1 MSFKSYT
8 GLMRRVLR
16 ALRRRWQTTS
26 AALSPEPPATVLDE
40 VAAYFPKHRELREQP
55 LSSPPLEGLLVP
67 AAAEP
72 DLEDRRGTCM
82 VSVCSQNYLHF
93 ARALIESFRR
103 HHPGMEIFLAVADW
117 DGREPLPLDGA
128 VPLAGSDLCGPFFP
142 HMALKYTASEMCC
155 ALKPYAINH
164 VVARTRF
171 ERILYLDSDIYVFAP
186 FERLLEELDRGEF
199 VVTPHTFAPLSEAPW
214 ERPSLGD
221 LAHAGVFNAGLFGV
235 RVTAGSKRFLD
246 TWQDLVT
253 RPGAFVPEYGGQM
266 EQHSFNWVTCF
277 ADGVRVL
284 RDPAYNVA
292 YWNLHDRSVRCKGL
306 DDEKAALSWTID
318 GQPLVAFHFSGFS
331 PYLPYRLSKFDARK
345 SLYILPSVA
354 RLCDFYTARLFA
366 LGAGENRE
374 REYRYDRFPSGIRID
389 ERMRMILKEH
399 ETYLGSGLD
408 PWTEEGEA
416 YYCKA
421 LLSPIPYTTSLL
433 PALFD
438 PVYRDR
444 IDLHAAFPHA
454 RQHPDGL
461 VRWIA
466 ACGVYE
472 FGYEEIF
479 DRYRTALPTRHGAVI
494 LGRVRQDRPEVFEGL
509 PNPLGADRHRL
520 LARLADAGQERAE
533 VAVRTGEVEHYY
545 ISTIRRIQGVLEER
559 PDVQRAFPD
568 LFFSQAR
575 AFAEWL
581 EQYGVPE
588 HFLPPHAPQ
597 LFLAKAEGRSL
608 ARIFSYFN
616 RTWYLMDRWPL
627 ALVGEGRHDFAIHLF
642 AVLRHG
648 LELDQED
655 VFCYLWMME
664 AQPWTGI
671 PLTLELACNARRK
684 PSPLLPEGQEQL
696 LGPVLGRDPRFR
708 RALQRYRE
716 DHATPRHRL
725 QEKLARQGTESP
737 PAVSVFR
744 TIERVSLRQARAA
757 IPGDAPAERAHL
769 DEVRFPAPLERG
781 VNLFGYHKS
790 PIGLGNLTRGL
801 HAALREA
808 SFPVDKVVLGN
819 VAMDAD
825 LSPGDFVRTWNPT
838 LDTNIFVSYPHLH
851 EMLLESYPEHMTAG
865 RRNIVYLAWE
875 QRDGSH
881 YWPEVYAGF
890 DQIWAL
896 SDFAARSFRRFMER
910 EVHAIPCVLDF
921 DEFPAPATKEAAGL
935 DPDRFTFLYVFD
947 ANSSVE
953 RKNPEAAISAFSQ
966 AFSPADPVRLVLR
979 VSNAHRL
986 ENRERLKRMLSA
998 ASPGLDL
1005 QFILQPL
1012 RRADLLRLF
1021 SAVDCYVSLHR
1032 AEGFGYTCAEA
1043 MAYGKP
1049 VIATGY
1055 SGNLEFMS
1063 RENSYLVDFVET
1075 EVAVADGPFQ
1085 RGSIWAEPSVEH
1097 AAHLMR
1103 TVFEEREAAARRGE
1117 QAWRDVREILSAEA
1131 VGRRVSAVLGGQHHL
1146 APRAQAAP
1154 FRLAPTS
1161 A

>member
-1 MSFKSYT
+1 MPMTSYT
-8 GLMRRVLR
+8 GLARRVFR
-16 ALRRRWQTTS
+16 ALRRRWQTTAS
-26 AALSPEPPATVLDE
+26 ALAPEPPAAVLDE
-40 VAAYFPKHRELREQP
+40 VAAYFPQHREVRKP
-55 LSSPPLEGLLVP
+55 RPSAPPLESFLTF
-67 AAAEP
+67 AAPEP

-93 ARALIESFRR
+93 GRALIESFRR
-103 HHPGMEIFLAVADW
+103 HHPEIEVFLAVADW
-117 DGREPLPLDGA
+117 DGREPLELDGA
-128 VPLAGSDLCGPFFP
+128 TPLAGRDLCGPFFP
-142 HMALKYTASEMCC
+142 QMALKYTASEMCC

-164 VVARTRF
+164 LVARTRC
-171 ERILYLDSDIYVFAP
+171 EKIVYLDSDIYVFAP
-186 FERLLEELDRGEF
+186 LERLLKELERSEF
-199 VVTPHTFAPLSEAPW
+199 VVTPHTLAPTSDAPW

-253 RPGAFVPEYGGQM
+253 RPGAFVPDLGGQM
-266 EQHSFNWVTCF
+266 EQHSFNWVICF

-284 RDPAYNVA
+284 RDPTYNVA
-292 YWNLHDRSVRCKGL
+292 YWNLHDRSVRCVGL
-306 DDEKAALSWTID
+306 DDETSALSWTID
-318 GQPLVAFHFSGFS
+318 GRPLVAFHFSGFS

-366 LGAGENRE
+366 LGAAENRE

-416 YYCKA
+416 YYGAA

-438 PVYRDR
+438 SVYRDR
-444 IDLHAAFPHA
+444 IDLHAAYPNA
-454 RQHPDGL
+454 RQSPDGL

-466 ACGVYE
+466 AYGVYE
-472 FGYEEIF
+472 FGYEELF
-479 DRYRTALPTRHGAVI
+479 DRYRPALPTRHGAVI
-494 LGRVRQDRPEVFEGL
+494 LGKVRQDHPEIFAGL
-509 PNPLGADRHRL
+509 EQPLGADRHRL
-520 LARLADAGQERAE
+520 LARLTAAGQDRAE
-533 VAVRTGEVEHYY
+533 AAVRSAEVEHYY
-545 ISTIRRIQGVLEER
+545 ISTMRRIQGVLEER
-559 PDVQRAFPD
+559 PDVRRAYPD
-568 LFFSQAR
+568 LFFSQAH
-575 AFAEWL
+575 AFAGWL
-581 EQYGVPE
+581 ERYGVSE
-588 HFLPPHAPQ
+588 HFLPPQAPEV
-597 LFLAKAEGRSL
+597 FLAKAEGRSL

-627 ALVGEGRHDFAIHLF
+627 ALVGEGRHDFAVHLF

-648 LELDQED
+648 LEIDEED
-655 VFCYLWMME
+655 IFTYLWMME
-664 AQPWTGI
+664 VQPWTGL
-671 PLTLELACNARRK
+671 PLTLELACNARRE
-684 PSPLLPEGQEQL
+684 PSPLLPEGQQQL
-696 LGPVLGRDPRFR
+696 LWQLLHRDARFR
-708 RALQRYRE
+708 DALRRYRQE
-716 DHATPRHRL
+716 HATPRHRL
-725 QEKLARQGTESP
+725 QEKLARQGAESP
-737 PAVSVFR
+737 PEVSVFH
-744 TIERVSLRQARAA
+744 TIERVSLREARAA
-757 IPGDAPAERAHL
+757 IPGREATGRPRL
-769 DEVRFPAPLERG
+769 DTVRIPVPLERG

-808 SFPVDKVVLGN
+808 GLPVDKVVLGN

-825 LSPGDFVRTWNPT
+825 LSPQDFVRTWNPT
-838 LDTNIFVSYPHLH
+838 LDTNVFVSYPHLH
-851 EMLLESYPEHMTAG
+851 EMLLESYPEPMTRG
-865 RRNIVYLAWE
+865 RRNVVYLAWE

-881 YWPEVYAGF
+881 YWPEIYKGF

-896 SDFAARSFRRFMER
+896 SDFAARSFRRFMDR

-921 DEFPAPATKEAAGL
+921 DELPEPAAKEAVGL
-935 DPDRFTFLYVFD
+935 NPDRFTFLYVFD

-953 RKNPEAAISAFSQ
+953 RKNPEAAIRAFSQ

-986 ENRERLKRMLSA
+986 ENRERLKRMLRA

-1005 QFILQPL
+1005 QLVLQPL
-1012 RRADLLRLF
+1012 RRADLMRLI

-1055 SGNLEFMS
+1055 SGNLEFMT

-1075 EVAVADGPFQ
+1075 EVEVSDGPFQ
-1085 RGSIWAEPSVEH
+1085 RGSIWAEPCVEH

-1103 TVFEEREAAARRGE
+1103 AVFEEREAAALRGE
-1117 QAWRDVREILSAEA
+1117 RAWRDVREILSAEA
-1131 VGRRVSAVLGGQHHL
+1131 VGRRVSEALAGQDRRVPH
-1146 APRAQAAP
+1146 AQPAP